1 MAEEMLQTISKDE
14 IERAR
19 FRSRR
24 IFQMDQQHDR
34 IVAQREGKAEGL
46 AEGKAEGLAEGK
58 IEIALKLKRA
68 KALSNEEISQFT
80 GLSLSEVE
88 EL

>member
-46 AEGKAEGLAEGK
+46 AEGK